1 MDLLEEEG
9 VVGPGE
15 AGKSRE
21 VMVARGSRKQDLGD

>member
-15 AGKSRE
+15 PGKSRD
-21 VMVARGSRKQDLGD
+21 VLVSRGRRPGPGG